1 MTDNEIIKALEC
13 CINDECEDCPLY
25 GENAPDVY
33 GNCVQ
38 NTKRNALDLI
48 NRQKAEIERLKTAF
62 EVVKQECEDM
72 FTANRNLMAEIEQWK
87 EEANKYQNLWCE
99 AVEDIQTAKT
109 EVIKEFADRLKD
121 YHKNYEGFCVVDD
134 DDIDNLVKEM

>member
-13 CINDECEDCPLY
+13 CINDDCEDCPFY

-48 NRQKAEIERLKTAF
+48 NRQKAEIEMMRSYIH
-62 EVVKQECEDM
+62 DH
-72 FTANRNLMAEIEQWK
+72 NLEWDLLSYSKRI
-87 EEANKYQNLWCE
+87 
-99 AVEDIQTAKT
+99 
-109 EVIKEFADRLKD
+109 
-121 YHKNYEGFCVVDD
+121 GG
-134 DDIDNLVKEM
+134 